1 MVWCQGDTGVRLLFF
16 QISPVGKRPGNTIYH
31 VSILFDSWEIGII
44 PRSKLQLL
52 LFIKLRRGRRGR
64 GLDGA
69 VSPDIIITIFKTSQ
83 RIGSEVKIKL
93 APR

>member
-1 MVWCQGDTGVRLLFF
+1 MVWCQGDTGLQLLFF
-16 QISPVGKRPGNTIYH
+16 QISPVGKSPGNTIYH

-44 PRSKLQLL
+44 SRSKLQLL
-52 LFIKLRRGRRGR
+52 LFIKLRRVGR
-64 GLDGA
+64 GGLEGA
-69 VSPDIIITIFKTSQ
+69 LSPDIIITIFKTSQ